1 MNKAIL
7 EMLEPYN
14 CQTPMDYK
22 NALKEIVQQI
32 ALLGLS
38 RQGFFYKAAFYGGT
52 ALRIGHGLNRF
63 SEDMDFTL
71 LVSDPN
77 FSLGKYLS
85 GIEQELL
92 SYELKFSVQKINKK
106 INTAIESA
114 FIKGNTLAILIS
126 IDDMELPTAGTH
138 KNELL
143 KIKMEIDTDPPQ
155 PSGIC
160 ETLFL
165 TNPIPFSYN
174 ILQLSS
180 LFAGK
185 LHAIISRDYPGG
197 RVKGRDFYDFIWYM
211 KKNISPDLQYL
222 EARLKQSGKLGKTE
236 QLSIDKLKLLLTDK
250 ISIIDFSEAGK
261 DVTPFIKDEF
271 ELDVWSVEFFI
282 SLIQTL

>member
-1 MNKAIL
+1 
-7 EMLEPYN
+7 MLEPYN

-71 LVSDPN
+71 LKPDPD
-77 FSLGKYLS
+77 FLLEKYLS
-85 GIEQELL
+85 GVEQEFL
-92 SYELKFSVQKINKK
+92 SYELNFSVQRINKK

-126 IDDMELPTAGTH
+126 IDGIKLPAVGTH
-138 KNELL
+138 KNELI

-155 PSGIC
+155 PSGKY

-165 TNPIPFSYN
+165 KNPIPFSYN
-174 ILQLSS
+174 ILQLTS

-185 LHAIISRDYPGG
+185 LHAIITRVYSGG
-197 RVKGRDFYDFIWYM
+197 RVKGRDFYDFIWYIN
-211 KKNISPDLQYL
+211 KSVSPDLQYL
-222 EARLKQSGKLGKTE
+222 EAKLKQSGGLGEKE
-236 QLSIDKLKLLLTDK
+236 QLSFYKLKLLLTDK
-250 ISIIDFSEAGK
+250 ISTIDFAEAGK
-261 DVTPFIKDEF
+261 DVAPFIKDGY
-271 ELDVWSVEFFI
+271 ELNVWSAEFFN
-282 SLIQTL
+282 SLIQAL